1 MCACTSH
8 ANPTR
13 ILIQATESPP
23 PSLPVSPPTISAVA
37 AIQKLRCL
45 GFTSARDAVAQLG
58 VWADA
63 TRILQLYRRYF
74 PDEFARSTASVTIP
88 RTGGEP
94 GYSER
99 EREFLRLVD
108 EHLFPLPDLA
118 FEMERCSCIPL
129 YPKGIDWDDPP
140 ETYCLA
146 IRAVMALF
154 VDQDFP
160 WTNWLPRTLRVETGE
175 LDWDKFKHL
184 CQYGNR
190 AVRQFPLLIELVA
203 HDTGNLWLDA
213 SFDCDWES
221 FEWEEATM
229 NYLTREWRRARDL
242 IAQIN
247 LALERMDAHPRYY
260 LTRLVRLWNRAINRK
275 DVEMKDEKW
284 T

>member
-1 MCACTSH
+1 MCACSSH
-8 ANPTR
+8 TNPTW

-63 TRILQLYRRYF
+63 TRLLQLYRRYF

-160 WTNWLPRTLRVETGE
+160 WANWLPPTLHVETGA
-175 LDWDKFKHL
+175 LDWDKFKHW
-184 CQYGNR
+184 CQYGNGV
-190 AVRQFPLLIELVA
+190 VRQLPLLVELVA
-203 HDTGNLWLDA
+203 HDTGNLWLDY
-213 SFDCDWES
+213 SFDYDWES
-221 FEWEEATM
+221 FEWEEAAL
-229 NYLTREWRRARDL
+229 NYLTREWQRARDL

-247 LALERMDAHPRYY
+247 RALERIEAHPRYY
-260 LTRLVRLWNRAINRK
+260 LTRLVRLWNRANK
-275 DVEMKDEKW
+275 SANNSQ
-284 T
+284 